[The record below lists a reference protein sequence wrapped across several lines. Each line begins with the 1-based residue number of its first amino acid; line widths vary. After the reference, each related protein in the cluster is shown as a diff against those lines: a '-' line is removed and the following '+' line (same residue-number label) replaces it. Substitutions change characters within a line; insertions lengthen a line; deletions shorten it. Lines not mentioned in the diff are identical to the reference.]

1 MSEPHPAIPAI
12 PSIPSIP
19 SIMARGIA
27 RVGVVAKR
35 GSRPAAELAAE
46 LLEWLGRRNLETL
59 VDPATAEEIHALSAG
74 SADASTP
81 AESFEA
87 LTVESRCDLVI
98 VLGGD
103 GTLLAVARKAAGG
116 PPILGV
122 NLGRLGF
129 LTEVQ
134 RNALYPALVD
144 VLAGRYALEPRSLFE
159 VEQFPAGRA
168 GGAAGAGGADG
179 ASGAGG
185 AAGTMKFRALNDVV
199 IAKSALSRVIELS
212 LSVDGHHVARYRAD
226 GIVVSTP
233 TGSTAYNLSA
243 GGPILHPLLP
253 VAVITPICPHTL
265 TLRPL
270 VVPDSSA
277 VDIVIEARYDES
289 DDRVDRVYLTVDGQ
303 EGGDV
308 GVGDRVRVTRSPRP
322 VYLVRT
328 GKRGSIFDGL
338 RTKLHWGE

>member
-1 MSEPHPAIPAI
+1 MIDSIEPRG
-12 PSIPSIP
+12 
-19 SIMARGIA
+19 AR

-35 GSRPAAELAAE
+35 NSRSAAELASE
-46 LLEWLGRRNLETL
+46 LIEWLGRREIEVLLDPETAKAI
-59 VDPATAEEIHALSAG
+59 DTPATAHSPL
-74 SADASTP
+74 
-81 AESFEA
+81 ESGA
-87 LTVESRCDLVI
+87 RCDLIV

-134 RNALYPALVD
+134 RNSLYPALVE

-159 VEQFPAGRA
+159 VEQLRARA
-168 GGAAGAGGADG
+168 GDSAQR
-179 ASGAGG
+179 
-185 AAGTMKFRALNDVV
+185 TTYRALNDVV

-212 LSVDGHHVARYRAD
+212 LSVDGRHVARYRAD
-226 GIVVSTP
+226 GLVISTP

-270 VVPDSSA
+270 VVPDSS
-277 VDIVIEARYDES
+277 IVEVAIEARQEES
-289 DDRVDRVYLTVDGQ
+289 EARVDRVYLTVDGQ

-308 GVGDRVRVTRSPRP
+308 AVGDSVRVTRSPQP

-328 GKRGSIFDGL
+328 GERGSIFDGL
-338 RTKLHWGE
+338 RAKLHWGE

>member
-1 MSEPHPAIPAI
+1 MTEPYV
-12 PSIPSIP
+12 SIPS
-19 SIMARGIA
+19 RGMRRI
-27 RVGVVAKR
+27 GVVAKR
-35 GSRPAAELAAE
+35 GSRQAAELAAE
-46 LLEWLGRRNLETL
+46 LVEWLSRRELEPL
-59 VDPATAEEIHALSAG
+59 VDPATAEELKSIPGGLSG
-74 SADASTP
+74 PGLLSSAAR
-81 AESFEA
+81 A
-87 LTVESRCDLVI
+87 DLVV

-134 RNALYPALVD
+134 RNSLYPALVE

-159 VEQFPAGRA
+159 VEQIAAGESEPRA
-168 GGAAGAGGADG
+168 G
-179 ASGAGG
+179 
-185 AAGTMKFRALNDVV
+185 FRALNDVV

-277 VDIVIEARYDES
+277 VEIVIESRNDEG

-308 GVGDRVRVTRSPRP
+308 AVGDRVRVKRSPRP
-322 VYLVRT
+322 AYLVRT

>member
-1 MSEPHPAIPAI
+1 MSAEFEPITPHG
-12 PSIPSIP
+12 
-19 SIMARGIA
+19 AR

-35 GSRPAAELAAE
+35 GSQVAAELAGE
-46 LLEWLGRRNLETL
+46 LVEWLQRRQIEVLL
-59 VDPATAEEIHALSAG
+59 DPATASAIDVRG
-74 SADASTP
+74 MEPLAVGA
-81 AESFEA
+81 
-87 LTVESRCDLVI
+87 RCDFVV

-129 LTEVQ
+129 LTEVP
-134 RNALYPALVD
+134 RNALYPALVE
-144 VLAGRYALEPRSLFE
+144 VLSGRYTLEPRSIFE
-159 VEQFPAGRA
+159 IEQV
-168 GGAAGAGGADG
+168 
-179 ASGAGG
+179 SS
-185 AAGTMKFRALNDVV
+185 AGTKKSFRALNDVV

-212 LSVDGHHVARYRAD
+212 LTVDSSDVARYRAD
-226 GIVVSTP
+226 GLVISTP

-270 VVPDSSA
+270 VVPDSSL
-277 VDIVIEARYDES
+277 IEARLEARPDEEPG
-289 DDRVDRVYLTVDGQ
+289 RVDRVFLTVDGQ
-303 EGGDV
+303 EGGEV
-308 GVGDRVRVTRSPRP
+308 ATGDRVRVTRSPQP

-328 GKRGSIFDGL
+328 GERGSIFDGL
-338 RTKLHWGE
+338 KAKLHWGE

>member
-1 MSEPHPAIPAI
+1 MRRI
-12 PSIPSIP
+12 
-19 SIMARGIA
+19 
-27 RVGVVAKR
+27 GVVAKR
-35 GSRPAAELAAE
+35 GSRQAAELAAE
-46 LLEWLGRRNLETL
+46 LVEWLSRRELEPL
-59 VDPATAEEIHALSAG
+59 VDPATAEELKSIPGGPSGPGLLS
-74 SADASTP
+74 SA
-81 AESFEA
+81 
-87 LTVESRCDLVI
+87 SRADLVV

-134 RNALYPALVD
+134 RNSLYPALVE

-159 VEQFPAGRA
+159 VEQIA
-168 GGAAGAGGADG
+168 ADG
-179 ASGAGG
+179 TGTRAS
-185 AAGTMKFRALNDVV
+185 FRALNDVV

-277 VDIVIEARYDES
+277 VEIVIEARNDEG

-308 GVGDRVRVTRSPRP
+308 AVGDRVRVKRSPRP
-322 VYLVRT
+322 AYLVRT

>member
-1 MSEPHPAIPAI
+1 MSQPYLPIEPRG
-12 PSIPSIP
+12 
-19 SIMARGIA
+19 AR

-35 GSRPAAELAAE
+35 GSRQAAELAGE
-46 LLEWLGRRNLETL
+46 LLEWLGRREIETL
-59 VDPATAEEIHALSAG
+59 VDPATAEGIHELSQG
-74 SADASTP
+74 SAPPFELLTP
-81 AESFEA
+81 GA
-87 LTVESRCDLVI
+87 LCDLIV

-129 LTEVQ
+129 LTEVS
-134 RNALYPALVD
+134 RNALYPALVE

-159 VEQFPAGRA
+159 IEQVRRA
-168 GGAAGAGGADG
+168 PGEGER
-179 ASGAGG
+179 
-185 AAGTMKFRALNDVV
+185 TQFRALNDVV

-212 LSVDGHHVARYRAD
+212 LSVDGRHVARYRAD
-226 GIVVSTP
+226 GLVVSTP

-270 VVPDSSA
+270 VVPDSS
-277 VDIVIEARYDES
+277 VVEIVIEARYDEIA
-289 DDRVDRVYLTVDGQ
+289 DRVDRVYLTVDGQ
-303 EGGDV
+303 EGSDV
-308 GVGDRVRVTRSPRP
+308 AVGDRVRVTRSPQP

-328 GKRGSIFDGL
+328 GERGSIFDGL
-338 RTKLHWGE
+338 RAKLHWGE